1 VCRAP
6 VEAVSVLAT
15 AGFIASGPIS
25 DEGPTTDWEP
35 DNDEEESASRKLS
48 PQASMSIS
56 TKSRS
61 PALRLF
67 ETDDG
72 IIPVRNDRTSA
83 DSFQSQKYGSDV
95 NKVPG
100 PKQCVV

>member
-1 VCRAP
+1 M
-6 VEAVSVLAT
+6 EAASVLAT

-25 DEGPTTDWEP
+25 EEGPTTDWEP
-35 DNDEEESASRKLS
+35 DNEEEEEDDTSRKLS
-48 PQASMSIS
+48 LQASMSIS
-56 TKSRS
+56 SKSRS
-61 PALRLF
+61 PVLRLF

-72 IIPVRNDRTSA
+72 VIPVRNDRTSA